1 MYIDKGSTFDY
12 SEPTLQVEPIKIY
25 RKGIIMRNSN
35 FNLIKSL
42 GYIVVLVSMAS
53 HSVPHEYWQ
62 NTEDGLLYGHVGDS
76 EEEYKLLMME
86 GAV

>member
-1 MYIDKGSTFDY
+1 
-12 SEPTLQVEPIKIY
+12 
-25 RKGIIMRNSN
+25 MRNSN

-42 GYIVVLVSMAS
+42 GYIVVLVSLTQY
-53 HSVPHEYWQ
+53 SVPHEYWK
-62 NTEDGLLYGHVGDS
+62 NTDDGLLYGHVGDS

>member
-1 MYIDKGSTFDY
+1 
-12 SEPTLQVEPIKIY
+12 
-25 RKGIIMRNSN
+25 MRNSN

-42 GYIVVLVSMAS
+42 GYVVVLVSMAS

-76 EEEYKLLMME
+76 EEEHKLGKFSIEVQKFE
-86 GAV
+86 GFQAL

>member
-1 MYIDKGSTFDY
+1 MTAIWHYYTILILKN
-12 SEPTLQVEPIKIY
+12 

-42 GYIVVLVSMAS
+42 GYIVVLAS
-53 HSVPHEYWQ
+53 LTPCSVPHEYWK
-62 NTEDGLLYGHVGDS
+62 NTDDGLLYGHVGDS

>member
-1 MYIDKGSTFDY
+1 MIAIWHYYTISILKN
-12 SEPTLQVEPIKIY
+12 

-42 GYIVVLVSMAS
+42 GYVVVLVSMAS

-62 NTEDGLLYGHVGDS
+62 NTEDGLLYGHAGDS
-76 EEEYKLLMME
+76 EEEHKLLMME

>member
-1 MYIDKGSTFDY
+1 MTAIWHYYTILILKN
-12 SEPTLQVEPIKIY
+12 

-35 FNLIKSL
+35 FNIIKSL

-76 EEEYKLLMME
+76 EEEHKLLMLE